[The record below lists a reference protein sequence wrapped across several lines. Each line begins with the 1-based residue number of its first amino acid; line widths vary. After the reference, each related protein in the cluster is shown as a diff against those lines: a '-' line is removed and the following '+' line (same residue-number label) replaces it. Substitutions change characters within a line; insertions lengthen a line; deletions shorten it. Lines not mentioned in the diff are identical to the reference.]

1 MRSAQLSSVTWRIR
15 SGQLNNLIQDSQSES
30 LKAGKIH
37 KFLTLDSDDDEK
49 ITHEE
54 FKTFFQKKVN
64 ELLTECFHKK
74 QIQNF
79 QAIFLPITTKVFF
92 KSQMKS
98 AAQHFLQ
105 ITLLVG
111 WISAQL

>member
-79 QAIFLPITTKVFF
+79 QSIFLPITTKVFF
-92 KSQMKS
+92 
-98 AAQHFLQ
+98 
-105 ITLLVG
+105 
-111 WISAQL
+111 

>member
-1 MRSAQLSSVTWRIR
+1 MR
-15 SGQLNNLIQDSQSES
+15 
-30 LKAGKIH
+30 AGKIH
-37 KFLTLDSDDDEK
+37 KFLTLDSDADEK

-64 ELLTECFHKK
+64 ELLTERFHKK

-92 KSQMKS
+92 KCQIKS
-98 AAQHFLQ
+98 AAQHYLK
-105 ITLLVG
+105 ISLLVG

>member
-1 MRSAQLSSVTWRIR
+1 MR
-15 SGQLNNLIQDSQSES
+15 
-30 LKAGKIH
+30 AGKIH
-37 KFLTLDSDDDEK
+37 KFFIIDSDADEK

-64 ELLTECFHKK
+64 ELLTERFHKK

-92 KSQMKS
+92 QCQMKS
-98 AAQHFLQ
+98 AAQHFLKMS
-105 ITLLVG
+105 LLVG

>member
-1 MRSAQLSSVTWRIR
+1 MVGIICPLVEIGLTVWPAQLSSV
-15 SGQLNNLIQDSQSES
+15 SQDSHSES
-30 LKAGKIH
+30 LRAGKIH
-37 KFLTLDSDDDEK
+37 NFLTLDSDDDEK

-79 QAIFLPITTKVFF
+79 QSIFLPITTKVFF
-92 KSQMKS
+92 
-98 AAQHFLQ
+98 
-105 ITLLVG
+105 
-111 WISAQL
+111 